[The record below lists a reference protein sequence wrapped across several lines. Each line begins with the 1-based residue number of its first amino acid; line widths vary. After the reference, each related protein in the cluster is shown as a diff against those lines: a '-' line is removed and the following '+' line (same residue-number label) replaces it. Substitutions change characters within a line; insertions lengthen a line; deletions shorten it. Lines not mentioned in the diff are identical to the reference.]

1 MANSMSRMVT
11 GHQESYCDVCVS
23 PGKHDCR
30 RTTKRFFF
38 GRFRVLVR
46 TRELLADGAP
56 VALGSRA
63 FEVLMALMEARGTI
77 RPSMTSHEGASFA
90 RATRARREPVVDHL
104 SLVRRQRGVEPS
116 SPRLTLLKRFRS
128 KAASR
133 KAVFGAN
140 SAKGVMFGGAS
151 PSSVSRT
158 VGHGAIGTDEL
169 TTTTSRRA
177 QPDGASPGSS
187 RQE

>member
-1 MANSMSRMVT
+1 MGHTRTAVPRLMGILTLTRRNRFIRHGMANSMSRMVT

-140 SAKGVMFGGAS
+140 SAKGVMLW
-151 PSSVSRT
+151 R
-158 VGHGAIGTDEL
+158 
-169 TTTTSRRA
+169 
-177 QPDGASPGSS
+177 
-187 RQE
+187 